1 MSGILYLIATPI
13 GNLEDITYRAAR
25 ILSEVSAIAC
35 EDTRQSHKLLEH
47 LGIRKPLLSCHEHNE
62 RARADEIAGRL
73 VHGDS
78 IALISDAGSPLVSDP
93 GYRVVEAALEAGMT
107 VVPIPGPSALI
118 TALMASGLATDAFYF
133 GGFLPPKATQRRKV
147 LESLAELDATLIFY
161 ESPHRIL
168 ESLAEI
174 ADVLG
179 ERRTVVARELTKLHE
194 EFVRGTAAEI
204 AATLAGRPSVKGEIT
219 LLIAKADVQV
229 EDTTPIPE
237 SVAQLLA
244 AGVPRMDAMKA
255 VARRRGVSKRDVYKA
270 MEGFSS

>member
-194 EFVRGTAAEI
+194 EFLRGTAAEI